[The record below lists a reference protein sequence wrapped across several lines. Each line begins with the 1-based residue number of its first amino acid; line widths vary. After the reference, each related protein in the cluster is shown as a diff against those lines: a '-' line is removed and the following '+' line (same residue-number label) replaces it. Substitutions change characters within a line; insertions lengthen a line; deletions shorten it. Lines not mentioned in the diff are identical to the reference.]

1 MFIKIVEYDYCNGV
15 NKKNIIGDN
24 ELIKLNNEVLMAG
37 DCLTTFTIPY
47 NENKKV
53 GYDNPK
59 ITFMVLSSDY
69 NYKCKC
75 LGKDDYN
82 YMLFDTV
89 RMLAKEDYLY

>member
-1 MFIKIVEYDYCNGV
+1 MFIKILQYDYCNGV
-15 NKKNIIGDN
+15 NKKSIMSDN

-59 ITFMVLSSDY
+59 IKFVVLSSDY

-89 RMLAKEDYLY
+89 RMLSKKDYLY

>member
-1 MFIKIVEYDYCNGV
+1 MFIKILEYDYCNGV
-15 NKKNIIGDN
+15 NKKSIMSDG
-24 ELIKLNNEVLMAG
+24 ELIKLNNEVIMAG

-59 ITFMVLSSDY
+59 IKFVVLSSDY
-69 NYKCKC
+69 NYKCEN

-82 YMLFDTV
+82 YMLFETV

>member
-1 MFIKIVEYDYCNGV
+1 MFIKILEYDYCNGV
-15 NKKNIIGDN
+15 DKKNIIGDN

-59 ITFMVLSSDY
+59 IKFVVLSSDY
-69 NYKCKC
+69 EYKCRN

-82 YMLFDTV
+82 YMLFETV
-89 RMLAKEDYLY
+89 RILAKKDYLY

>member
-1 MFIKIVEYDYCNGV
+1 MFIKILEYNYCNGV
-15 NKKNIIGDN
+15 NKKSIMSDN

-37 DCLTTFTIPY
+37 DCLTTFTIPF

-59 ITFMVLSSDY
+59 IKFVVLSSDY

-75 LGKDDYN
+75 LGKDDFN
-82 YMLFDTV
+82 YMLFDHV
-89 RMLAKEDYLY
+89 RMLAKQDYLY